1 MNQGFIKRLEDLEK
15 KNFKEPLLIIAR
27 RLDSGEEF
35 NITMREFLE
44 TPGLEFVKVIKGGNL
59 EDLDA
64 FLAEFDRRIKEG
76 AVV

>member
-1 MNQGFIKRLEDLEK
+1 MNPGFLKRLEDLEK

-27 RLDSGEEF
+27 RPDSGEEF

-44 TPGLEFVKVIKGGNL
+44 RPGLEFVKVIKGGNL

-64 FLAEFDRRIKEG
+64 FLAELDRRIKEG
-76 AVV
+76 AVI

>member
-1 MNQGFIKRLEDLEK
+1 MNPGFLKRLEDLEK

-27 RLDSGEEF
+27 RMDSGEEF